1 MKYFV
6 YTIISIVTLSIV
18 AGFFIV
24 GSPKEERMRQFD
36 EQRVGH
42 MQFMQS
48 EILNYWINKG
58 KLPVKL
64 ADLEDDL
71 RGVRVPTDPETG
83 VNYEYEVLGSEKFSL
98 CANFSLP
105 TLGMTTMMGK
115 SMMPRPVEP
124 YGQQNW
130 EHQTGS
136 HCFERTIDKDFYPAP
151 SRALP
156 FSKPSPIK

>member
-1 MKYFV
+1 MKYFI
-6 YTIISIVTLSIV
+6 YTVIAIVATSVI

-42 MQFMQS
+42 LQFMQS

-83 VNYEYEVLGSEKFSL
+83 TNYDYKILGTEKFSL
-98 CANFSLP
+98 CANFTLP
-105 TLGMTTMMGK
+105 TLGINQMMEK
-115 SMMPRPVEP
+115 PMPIMERF
-124 YGQQNW
+124 GQQSW
-130 EHQTGS
+130 DHQAGPT
-136 HCFERTIDKDFYPAP
+136 CFERTIDKDFY
-151 SRALP
+151 
-156 FSKPSPIK
+156 KPTKIR